1 MHEHPEGA
9 TSWKEKLVV
18 EMASLEGVDIATVDM
33 CALGMRVD
41 TGKLQGPARKR
52 TRILSNSREVLKRVA
67 VSCPN
72 LGEDRSAH
80 HVHVPLESGRAKRC
94 QVYPREFSRRVCEG
108 IAAEKRL
115 RLLGMVSRPLMELG
129 TEEAGRR
136 ACDDLHEA
144 DGVVAFDDQS
154 GEPLVP
160 SLMRAAR
167 VEEMQYFKEMKVY
180 EKVSIKE
187 CMRVTGRK
195 PIGVRWVDINKGDS
209 AQPNYRSRLVAKEFK
224 GKAVALTFVF
234 TRCPLPDFCP
244 RMTGNFHGV
253 YDELTA
259 DASAPSNWHLLSL
272 SFDVDHDTPAV
283 LNGYSKA
290 NGCDSKRWS
299 FLTGALIEIDA
310 ITEQFGLGFA
320 REVDGPFI
328 FSHNLRTIV
337 LDPRGRIQRMF
348 IGNDWSAKE
357 LAAELRKAAKIPMTD
372 SHRQP
377 IPAEATGKRR
387 PL

>member
-1 MHEHPEGA
+1 VKTSKNSIQRIIQYSLVAGVVGFLAACDSEKPFAPPASSSAAAPAPKTEPAAATETAKSPEAMPDAGTREFIVRGLIKEIRSGGLVAIIEHEEIPDFMDKMIMPFSAKDPKEFA
-9 TSWKEKLVV
+9 ERKANDQVTFRLLVSKTESWVDRVTKTGDGPINLKEPRRDFRPVRDV
-18 EMASLEGVDIATVDM
+18 QPLEIGQVIPNYPLTNE
-33 CALGMRVD
+33 LGR
-41 TGKLQGPARKR
+41 
-52 TRILSNSREVLKRVA
+52 A
-67 VSCPN
+67 VS
-72 LGEDRSAH
+72 
-80 HVHVPLESGRAKRC
+80 
-94 QVYPREFSRRVCEG
+94 
-108 IAAEKRL
+108 
-115 RLLGMVSRPLMELG
+115 
-129 TEEAGRR
+129 
-136 ACDDLHEA
+136 LH
-144 DGVVAFDDQS
+144 
-154 GEPLVP
+154 
-160 SLMRAAR
+160 
-167 VEEMQYFKEMKVY
+167 
-180 EKVSIKE
+180 
-187 CMRVTGRK
+187 
-195 PIGVRWVDINKGDS
+195 
-209 AQPNYRSRLVAKEFK
+209 EFK

-259 DASAPSNWHLLSL
+259 DTSAPSNWHLLSL

-283 LNGYSKA
+283 LNGYAKA

-372 SHRQP
+372 SPRQP